1 MEHQSWLTD
10 GVWCPPERKD
20 TTMEKSVGE
29 KLTEKY
35 TCRVQIHIMCKN
47 RARSRPLE
55 VQP

>member
-35 TCRVQIHIMCKN
+35 TFRVHIHIMCKN